1 MLHRVFLL
9 KPTLSCSLCHTQ
21 PVGCLTAVL
30 PPCLSMPVWRQAA
43 GVLWLEDQR
52 ASERWS
58 PCEPG
63 CVGGGEKVYTFLFSL
78 PSHCYRR
85 ELLSLPQTN
94 ITASTIQLHVSYRYY
109 VLLKDEWRAF
119 FRELLTANI
128 ANEGEKGEGGLDAG
142 RACEKIC
149 SHTKIQD
156 DFDLIKFITFEVT
169 QFHSTPLS
177 DLNLVSGMLTQD
189 TALLT
194 HFFVSFFSFFNYRF
208 LNYNRLVSM

>member
-9 KPTLSCSLCHTQ
+9 KPTLSFSLCHTQ
-21 PVGCLTAVL
+21 PLGCLTAVL

-63 CVGGGEKVYTFLFSL
+63 CVGGGEKVYTFIFSL

-119 FRELLTANI
+119 FRENGSYLLLTY
-128 ANEGEKGEGGLDAG
+128 NEGEKGEGGLDTG

-177 DLNLVSGMLTQD
+177 DLKLVSGMLTQD
-189 TALLT
+189 TALLLYSLIFLFL
-194 HFFVSFFSFFNYRF
+194 FFLLF
-208 LNYNRLVSM
+208 

>member
-9 KPTLSCSLCHTQ
+9 KPTLSFSLCHTQ
-21 PVGCLTAVL
+21 PLGCLTAVL

-63 CVGGGEKVYTFLFSL
+63 CVGGGGEKVYTFIFSL

-94 ITASTIQLHVSYRYY
+94 ITASTIQLHVLSISCAPKGWVKSLFLR
-109 VLLKDEWRAF
+109 E
-119 FRELLTANI
+119 RELLTANI

-177 DLNLVSGMLTQD
+177 DLKLVSGMLTQD
-189 TALLT
+189 TALLL
-194 HFFVSFFSFFNYRF
+194 FVVSFFLLF
-208 LNYNRLVSM
+208 